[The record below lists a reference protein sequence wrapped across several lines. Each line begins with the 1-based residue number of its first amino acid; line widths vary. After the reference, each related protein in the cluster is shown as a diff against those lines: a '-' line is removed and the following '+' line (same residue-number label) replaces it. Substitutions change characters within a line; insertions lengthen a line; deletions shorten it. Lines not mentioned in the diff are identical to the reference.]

1 MQSIPFMPFCSLTVE
16 LEHPTLDALALGS
29 YRISLTVE
37 TFLGQTS
44 VADHVLEKQ
53 ASGITPSATI
63 TTPSKA
69 FLSDGLTLDGK
80 VSTSSVCEGS
90 EEQQSLLLLFGH
102 LCKQAAH
109 LHPNEHTSGL
119 TQDHPY
125 HLHLTTVCL
134 DMPLSIC
141 SFQTS
146 QAAYQWSCEKI
157 VRGGVESSCSL
168 LGGEDEGASLSTMI
182 SNEDLLSAG
191 ILSGDAVTFTL
202 TSRFVDGDKSSQDS
216 LVGC

>member
-1 MQSIPFMPFCSLTVE
+1 
-16 LEHPTLDALALGS
+16 
-29 YRISLTVE
+29 
-37 TFLGQTS
+37 
-44 VADHVLEKQ
+44 
-53 ASGITPSATI
+53 
-63 TTPSKA
+63 
-69 FLSDGLTLDGK
+69 
-80 VSTSSVCEGS
+80 
-90 EEQQSLLLLFGH
+90 
-102 LCKQAAH
+102 
-109 LHPNEHTSGL
+109 
-119 TQDHPY
+119 
-125 HLHLTTVCL
+125 
-134 DMPLSIC
+134 MPLSIC

-216 LVGC
+216 LDVTFLGSSLEARLSGPSGLVEKEGELQFSAEDSSDPNDPQGQWGDSVAFTEDGLAFRQEQKCTLFIEQPFSPALVFPYFSNHQSELGSLKLSPDLARRTLHPS